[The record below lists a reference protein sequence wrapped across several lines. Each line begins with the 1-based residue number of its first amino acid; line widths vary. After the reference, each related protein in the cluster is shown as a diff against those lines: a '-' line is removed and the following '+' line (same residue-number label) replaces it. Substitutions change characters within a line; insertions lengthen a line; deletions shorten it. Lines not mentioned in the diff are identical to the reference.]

1 MIPAKRDPQTVDF
14 FYFENRAWQRFGLVA
29 GLDEAGRGAWA
40 GPVAAAA
47 VIFEPGVTIAGVDDS
62 KVLTPK
68 KREFLFE
75 KICASAKA
83 YGIGMVG
90 PEKIDQINILEASKL
105 AMLKALE
112 MMSCRPEHLLIDGL
126 IHLETDVSQEAIVD
140 GDALSF
146 SIAAA
151 SILAKVARDRVMVEL
166 DKTYPGYGFASHKG
180 YGTKEHRRNLTKLGC
195 TLIHRRSYRPVARVL

>member
-1 MIPAKRDPQTVDF
+1 MISAKRESQATDL
-14 FYFENRAWQRFGLVA
+14 FYFENRAWRRFALVA

-47 VIFEPGVTIAGVDDS
+47 VIFEPCVTIAGVDDS

-68 KREFLFE
+68 KRDFLFE
-75 KICASAKA
+75 KICASAKT

-90 PEKIDQINILEASKL
+90 PEEIDRINILEASKL

-112 MMSCRPEHLLIDGL
+112 MMSCKPEHLLIDGP
-126 IHLETDVSQEAIVD
+126 IHLETDLSQEAIVD

-180 YGTKEHRRNLTKLGC
+180 YGTKEHRQSLAKLGC
-195 TLIHRRSYRPVARVL
+195 TPIHRRSYRPVAQVL